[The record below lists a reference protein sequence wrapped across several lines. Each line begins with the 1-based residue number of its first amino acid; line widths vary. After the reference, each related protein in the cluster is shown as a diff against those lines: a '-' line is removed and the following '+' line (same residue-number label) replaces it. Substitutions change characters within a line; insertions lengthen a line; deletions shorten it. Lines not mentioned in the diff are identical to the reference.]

1 MIPKELI
8 KVIRNTFEDWIRY
21 GQNNI
26 PKDAYDRVIES
37 TVDLCDRY
45 DSSSNGKDFAGLNE
59 ELISIYNTYVKV
71 EEGVRKQVFFL
82 DILISLL
89 NVLDTDAI
97 NEWVKVHFKP
107 CIDGLGLDRELVSKS
122 REFFKKILEENPDES
137 DKSFEKMK
145 RARQIL
151 VEELIR
157 LFTSEIESHPETS
170 SQYKTTD
177 KYTESYEERFT
188 IMHQVCLSLLQGYG
202 HSHPI
207 EYLTFLNYHIQFPK
221 KRLHILMLTNIFVI
235 SRRYNGDI
243 VKDTNIMKN
252 LLACL
257 THDED
262 YTVIMSCLYLLSILI
277 MTALPHICHH
287 LPFIFLAFT
296 RCHLFICTGMHGFTS
311 GESGTEINSNNGSS
325 WEATECLP
333 SMVLLHFEN
342 RESDIKI
349 LDYLITLLYVIAPF
363 NFNYFLNDPQAYLT
377 DRYPRISELNL
388 LHNLESKLS
397 SIDSTQRTLCQYTMK
412 FIHSKLDNFVV
423 HPNFLSVPP
432 MTLDE
437 ELNCPLQSFLQDES
451 ETYDPSLFSKTCWR
465 INPQLRTVE
474 GPINVPQEM
483 IDCPLPHSEVSRDT
497 AMIKE
502 TSRLMNLLKE
512 RERSYTV
519 DLLSS
524 SNTPGELEK
533 GKDAPDASVS
543 FEYQDRT
550 AYQSAEA
557 NDKNIN
563 TVTNNDMMTPG
574 YCTQEMLL
582 LKNELEFNVFLK
594 NNAAKALLEAATRNS
609 VTQKYNDTPGIANE
623 LSSLQASYLA
633 LSNDFSTRNL
643 QFEEEARTLKNS
655 NTVLMNKASSLEKE
669 TSRLQQELDYSEKHL
684 VNITSKYDELTRE
697 KIVSMRGE
705 IDLLKNKLYESNS
718 ELKTL
723 KEKPLGT
730 NLRFQEQKHQAKRE
744 GETDKS
750 IYALQNE
757 ISLLTEKN
765 SKLTESAKVVEA
777 EYQAKIRYLEEK
789 LNNYKGELANELK
802 SLTFQSERK
811 IQELTKTIQK
821 YDSFIEEKNNKI
833 LQLSTSKKIPM
844 LGKMHGSSM
853 LSNPINGPSHN
864 ADITTE
870 FYSSEAAR
878 KHNNFGETLFGSN
891 TTVQPTLRGRGG
903 IQRRSKRH
911 I

>member
-21 GQNNI
+21 GQINI

-37 TVDLCDRY
+37 AVNLSDRY
-45 DSSSNGKDFAGLNE
+45 DSLSNRKDFTGLND
-59 ELISIYNTYVKV
+59 ELTSIYNTYVKV

-89 NVLDTDAI
+89 KVLDTDAI

-107 CIDGLGLDRELVSKS
+107 CIDSLGLDRELVLKS
-122 REFFKKILEENPDES
+122 REFFRKILEENPDES

-157 LFTSEIESHPETS
+157 LFTSEIESHTET

-177 KYTESYEERFT
+177 KDTESYEERFT
-188 IMHQVCLSLLQGYG
+188 IMQQVCLSLLQGYG

-221 KRLHILMLTNIFVI
+221 KRLHILMLTNIFVV

-257 THDED
+257 SHDED
-262 YTVIMSCLYLLSILI
+262 YTVVMSSLYLLSVLI
-277 MTALPHICHH
+277 MSALPHICHH

-296 RCHLFICTGMHGFTS
+296 RCHLVICSGLHAFIS
-311 GESGTEINSNNGSS
+311 EDSATEINSNGSS

-333 SMVLLHFEN
+333 DIVLRHFEN
-342 RESDIKI
+342 RESDMKM
-349 LDYLITLLYVIAPF
+349 LDFLTTLLYVIAPF
-363 NFNYFLNDPQAYLT
+363 NFNYFLNDPHAYLT
-377 DRYPRISELNL
+377 DRYPRILELNL

-397 SIDSTQRTLCQYTMK
+397 SIDSTQRTLNQYTMK
-412 FIHSKLDNFVV
+412 VIHTKLDNFVV
-423 HPNFLSVPP
+423 HPNFLLVPP

-437 ELNCPLQSFLQDES
+437 ELNCPLQLFLRDES
-451 ETYDPSLFSKTCWR
+451 EMYDPSLCSKACWR
-465 INPQLRTVE
+465 INPRLGTIG
-474 GPINVPQEM
+474 GPISVSQEAINRPQLQPE
-483 IDCPLPHSEVSRDT
+483 ILPDIAT
-497 AMIKE
+497 IKE
-502 TSRLMNLLKE
+502 TSKLIDLLNE
-512 RERSYTV
+512 RERFYSF
-519 DLLSS
+519 DLISS
-524 SNTPGELEK
+524 SHVPDEL
-533 GKDAPDASVS
+533 GKRQAHLSPT
-543 FEYQDRT
+543 YQDHIT
-550 AYQSAEA
+550 NQISGANEKSINSA
-557 NDKNIN
+557 
-563 TVTNNDMMTPG
+563 TNNGTMAPG
-574 YCTQEMLL
+574 YCTREVLL

-594 NNAAKALLEAATRNS
+594 NNAANALMEVGPRN
-609 VTQKYNDTPGIANE
+609 VITHNHNDASNIANE
-623 LSSLQASYLA
+623 LSSLRASYLA
-633 LSNDFSTRNL
+633 LSNDFSSRNL
-643 QFEEEARTLKNS
+643 QFDEEARRLKNS
-655 NTVLMNKASSLEKE
+655 NTVLMNKVTSLEKE
-669 TSRLQQELDYSEKHL
+669 TTRLQQELNYSENHL
-684 VNITSKYDELTRE
+684 ADITLKYEELTRD

-723 KEKPLGT
+723 KEKPLST
-730 NLRFQEQKHQAKRE
+730 SLRFQEQKHQAIRE
-744 GETDKS
+744 GETDKL

-757 ISLLTEKN
+757 ISVLTEKN
-765 SKLTESAKVVEA
+765 TKLTQSAKMVEA
-777 EYQAKIRYLEEK
+777 EYQAKIRHLEDK
-789 LNNYKGELANELK
+789 LNNYKGELASELK

-811 IQELTKTIQK
+811 IQDLTKTMQK

-844 LGKMHGSSM
+844 LGKMHSSSM
-853 LSNPINGPSHN
+853 LSHPINGPSHN

-870 FYSSEAAR
+870 FYSLEATR
-878 KHNNFGETLFGSN
+878 KHNNFGETLLGSN
-891 TTVQPTLRGRGG
+891 PTVQPTLRGRGG

>member
-37 TVDLCDRY
+37 AANLCYRY
-45 DSSSNGKDFAGLNE
+45 DSLSNRKEFTGLNE
-59 ELISIYNTYVKV
+59 ELTSIYNTYVKV

-89 NVLDTDAI
+89 KVLDTDAI

-107 CIDGLGLDRELVSKS
+107 CIDSLGLDRELVLKS
-122 REFFKKILEENPDES
+122 RELFKTILEENPEES
-137 DKSFEKMK
+137 DQGFEKMK

-170 SQYKTTD
+170 QYKTTD
-177 KYTESYEERFT
+177 KDTESCEERFT
-188 IMHQVCLSLLQGYG
+188 IMQQVCLSLLQGYG

-221 KRLHILMLTNIFVI
+221 KRLHILMLTNIFVV

-243 VKDTNIMKN
+243 VKETNIMKN

-257 THDED
+257 SHDED
-262 YTVIMSCLYLLSILI
+262 YTVVMSSLYLLSILI

-296 RCHLFICTGMHGFTS
+296 RCHLLICGGMHAFIS
-311 GESGTEINSNNGSS
+311 GESATEINSNGSS

-333 SMVLLHFEN
+333 DIVLLHFEN
-342 RESDIKI
+342 RESDMKM
-349 LDYLITLLYVIAPF
+349 LDYVITLLYVIAPF
-363 NFNYFLNDPQAYLT
+363 NFNCFLNNPHAYLT
-377 DRYPRISELNL
+377 DRYPRILELNL
-388 LHNLESKLS
+388 LHKLESKLS
-397 SIDSTQRTLCQYTMK
+397 SIDSTHKVLSQYTMK
-412 FIHSKLDNFVV
+412 TIHTKLDNFVV
-423 HPNFLSVPP
+423 HPNFLQVPP

-437 ELNCPLQSFLQDES
+437 ELNCPLQSFLQNES
-451 ETYDPSLFSKTCWR
+451 ETYDPTLCSKACWR
-465 INPQLRTVE
+465 INPRLGTIGGPVNVSQETIDRSQLQPR
-474 GPINVPQEM
+474 I
-483 IDCPLPHSEVSRDT
+483 LRDIAT
-497 AMIKE
+497 IKE
-502 TSRLMNLLKE
+502 TSKLMDLLRE
-512 RERSYTV
+512 RERFYSIGH
-519 DLLSS
+519 LSS
-524 SNTPGELEK
+524 NHAPDELEK
-533 GKDAPDASVS
+533 TEAASDS
-543 FEYQDRT
+543 HLSSKYQDHI
-550 AYQSAEA
+550 A
-557 NDKNIN
+557 NQLSGASEKNIN
-563 TVTNNDMMTPG
+563 AITNNDTMAPG
-574 YCTQEMLL
+574 YCTQEVLL

-594 NNAAKALLEAATRNS
+594 NNAANALLEVGSRN
-609 VTQKYNDTPGIANE
+609 VVAHKDNDASKIANE
-623 LSSLQASYLA
+623 LSSLRAAYLA
-633 LSNDFSTRNL
+633 LSNDFSARNS
-643 QFEEEARTLKNS
+643 QFEEEARRLKKS
-655 NTVLMNKASSLEKE
+655 NTVLMNKVSSLEKE
-669 TSRLQQELDYSEKHL
+669 TARLQQELDYSEKKMA
-684 VNITSKYDELTRE
+684 NITLKNEELTRDR
-697 KIVSMRGE
+697 IVSMRGE

-723 KEKPLGT
+723 KDKPLST
-730 NLRFQEQKHQAKRE
+730 SLRFQEQKHRTIRE
-744 GETDKS
+744 GETDKQ

-765 SKLTESAKVVEA
+765 TKLTQSAKSVEA
-777 EYQAKIRYLEEK
+777 EHQAKIKHLEDK
-789 LNNYKGELANELK
+789 LNNHQGELASKLK

-811 IQELTKTIQK
+811 IQDLTKTIQK
-821 YDSFIEEKNNKI
+821 YDSLIEEKNNKI
-833 LQLSTSKKIPM
+833 LQLSTSKKMPM
-844 LGKMHGSSM
+844 LGKMHGSAM

-870 FYSSEAAR
+870 FYSLEVAR
-878 KHNNFGETLFGSN
+878 KHNNFGEALLGS
-891 TTVQPTLRGRGG
+891 TPTVQPTLRGRGG